1 MNKPEAITLCRLA
14 KAACPQQAIDE
25 YTPDAWFELLGDLR
39 FEDAKEALF
48 NVCRVQ
54 PFVAPAEIRDAVK
67 RLRHARIDAFGPF
80 DPPPELDPKDYS
92 PWLADMLRRIGDGDL
107 TDPAELE
114 PPDLTAR
121 ELPPLDGVMPRVP
134 AEYAKARAALRRPEP
149 EETT

>member
-1 MNKPEAITLCRLA
+1 MTPAEAAALLTIAAAYDNRKPDPDAA
-14 KAACPQQAIDE
+14 KAWAMALE
-25 YTPDAWFELLGDLR
+25 GLR
-39 FEDAKEALF
+39 FEDCREA
-48 NVCRVQ
+48 V
-54 PFVAPAEIRDAVK
+54 VAYYRSSREWLMPVDVIQAVK

-107 TDPAELE
+107 TDPAELD
-114 PPDLTAR
+114 PPGRMAR